1 MKKSVKITVS
11 VIAIII
17 VLIASVLAVSAFA
30 FKDKIDLSDK
40 TIIGKTILFTH
51 STEKGEKLEIP
62 ISWTSVKIS
71 EDTYLVDIIFNEDQ
85 NSTNYSVKNARI
97 VSDINSDVNILS
109 AFYSAEGSSYTVP
122 DVGYNDTQRVECFS
136 DKGYVHLRMLLS
148 GIEAKNSSFEVE
160 YDIMGN
166 GLYSFNKFHQ
176 TWEDLDLE
184 LE

>member
-17 VLIASVLAVSAFA
+17 VLIVSVLAVSAFA

-40 TIIGKTILFTH
+40 IIIGKTVLFTH
-51 STEKGEKLEIP
+51 RTEKGEKLEIP

-97 VSDINSDVNILS
+97 VSDVNRDVNILS
-109 AFYSAEGSSYTVP
+109 A
-122 DVGYNDTQRVECFS
+122 
-136 DKGYVHLRMLLS
+136 L
-148 GIEAKNSSFEVE
+148 
-160 YDIMGN
+160 
-166 GLYSFNKFHQ
+166 
-176 TWEDLDLE
+176 
-184 LE
+184 